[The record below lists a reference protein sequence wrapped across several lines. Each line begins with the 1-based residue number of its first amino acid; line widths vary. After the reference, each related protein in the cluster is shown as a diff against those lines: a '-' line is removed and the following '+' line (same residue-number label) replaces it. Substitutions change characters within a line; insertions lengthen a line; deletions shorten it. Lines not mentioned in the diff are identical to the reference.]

1 VYFGLRCERAV
12 RAAIVKLLADA
23 SEHPLTFLSM
33 IRRKES
39 SNLDRTQWNA
49 EEVELMK
56 GTALRPTPLVFE
68 DDTPLAAQR
77 S

>member
-1 VYFGLRCERAV
+1 
-12 RAAIVKLLADA
+12 
-23 SEHPLTFLSM
+23 M

-56 GTALRPTPLVFE
+56 GTA
-68 DDTPLAAQR
+68 
-77 S
+77 